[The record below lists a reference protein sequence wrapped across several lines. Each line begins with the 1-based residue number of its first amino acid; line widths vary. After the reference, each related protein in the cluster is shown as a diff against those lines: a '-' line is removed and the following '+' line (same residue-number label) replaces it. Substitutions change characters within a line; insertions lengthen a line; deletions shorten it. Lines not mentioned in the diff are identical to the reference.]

1 LTSLCPGLKGSDAE
15 FRYDRIVLGVAAL
28 LMPGS
33 EWFEEKEVGVVLRLR
48 NGAGRKREARVAA
61 GESALGFEGKDL
73 LGLR

>member
-1 LTSLCPGLKGSDAE
+1 M
-15 FRYDRIVLGVAAL
+15 LGVAAL

-48 NGAGRKREARVAA
+48 NGAGRKRDARVAA
-61 GESALGFEGKDL
+61 GESALGFEGNDL